1 MNEAKREAMARYLAG
16 QAARYQ
22 ELARVLDGDERSD
35 EGIFAKVQM
44 NIYDAFQAVFAAG
57 VKLAGE
63 DDGKLTAFFAQ
74 KLEQIPKSWEAS
86 LRNAQAHG
94 ETEKAHI
101 EQLKL
106 EAAAAIRAEFDKV
119 WRDAV

>member
-44 NIYDAFQAVFAAG
+44 NIYDAF
-57 VKLAGE
+57 
-63 DDGKLTAFFAQ
+63 
-74 KLEQIPKSWEAS
+74 
-86 LRNAQAHG
+86 
-94 ETEKAHI
+94 
-101 EQLKL
+101 
-106 EAAAAIRAEFDKV
+106 
-119 WRDAV
+119 